1 MTKVGSSSAE
11 VVDVASTAIE
21 IIETIHSKQY
31 VEYETAASSTTN
43 MFETGSHGLVSQ
55 GQTLYQTQSKE
66 RVWSSEGGCTV
77 PDPRITAGNA

>member
-11 VVDVASTAIE
+11 VVDVASTATE

-43 MFETGSHGLVSQ
+43 V
-55 GQTLYQTQSKE
+55 
-66 RVWSSEGGCTV
+66 
-77 PDPRITAGNA
+77 